1 MVDALPEMEKLLA
14 NSYGKDKAVVMCRSM
29 LEGSIGDIVAIFQK
43 YAEARYSTLA
53 NTKARSNDFQIVEK
67 GSNLFKSVVGFGYE
81 KWLSE
86 NELQE
91 MNVMF
96 QRRHLFEHNGGI
108 VDTKYIEKSGD
119 KGYKEGQRIVA
130 QKGDIVHFLSLI
142 KKLGDGL
149 KNLYLGEPL

>member
-1 MVDALPEMEKLLA
+1 MIDALPEMENLLT

-29 LEGSIGDIVAIFQK
+29 LEGSIGDIVAVFQK
-43 YAEARYSTLA
+43 YAEARYSTIT
-53 NTKARSNDFQIVEK
+53 NTKARSNDFQIIEK
-67 GSNLFKSVVGFGYE
+67 GSYLFRETIGYGYE

-86 NELQE
+86 NELRE

-119 KGYKEGQRIVA
+119 KAYKEGQRIVA
-130 QKGDIVHFLSLI
+130 QKSDVVHFLTLI

-149 KNLYLGEPL
+149 KSLHFGVSL